1 MYNYFACSMHG
12 RAYECSTRVS
22 LSLFIGQKKIE
33 IRVKLTRIISFLVIY
48 TWYVSCRMFKQ
59 RERESNVTKSVIN
72 VILLRL
78 YFRYERSL
86 VSGQS
91 INRVYES
98 DALKKKKKKRAAYLC
113 TFCSFSIILTSSFL
127 KTISDL
133 SAIHWLS
140 KLLTNNFNPG
150 TTCK

>member
-1 MYNYFACSMHG
+1 MCPVERLN
-12 RAYECSTRVS
+12 
-22 LSLFIGQKKIE
+22 
-33 IRVKLTRIISFLVIY
+33 
-48 TWYVSCRMFKQ
+48 

-98 DALKKKKKKRAAYLC
+98 DALKKKKKKEPRICALSVHSV
-113 TFCSFSIILTSSFL
+113 SF
-127 KTISDL
+127 
-133 SAIHWLS
+133 
-140 KLLTNNFNPG
+140 
-150 TTCK
+150 